1 MSFLFSDEQR
11 LIQQTVKEIARKE
24 LAPRSAEIDQYS
36 KFPLDGV
43 EKLTSA
49 GILGMTVPQ
58 EYGGSAADD
67 LSFVLAVEE
76 IARAC
81 ASTALITVTHEA
93 VCRAILVAGN
103 ETQKGRFLPPLTQ
116 GEKLGAFAVHEVDS
130 GADASAITT
139 RAVTDGDDYIV
150 NGTKMFI
157 TNAREADIFLV
168 LVRTDDSNDYQDIS
182 LLTIEKDTPGFSL
195 GAKYRKM
202 GLNGIASNELI
213 FQDCRVPKENLLGS
227 EGNGIQTVVKSL
239 ISLGFL
245 GAAAISLGLA
255 NEALERSI
263 LHARE
268 RVIRGKPIGTHQG
281 IQFLV
286 AEMGVSVDAIGSLLY
301 WTVLKKE
308 NSDSNEIV
316 DALKVKLYASELAIE
331 VTDRALQVHGG
342 HGYSDEL
349 PLERF
354 YRDARGLSLH
364 FKTTELLKGDIGR
377 ALLNL

>member
-1 MSFLFSDEQR
+1 
-11 LIQQTVKEIARKE
+11 
-24 LAPRSAEIDQYS
+24 
-36 KFPLDGV
+36 
-43 EKLTSA
+43 
-49 GILGMTVPQ
+49 MTVPQ
-58 EYGGSAADD
+58 EFAGSAADD

-81 ASTALITVTHEA
+81 ASTALITVTHET
-93 VCRAILVAGN
+93 VCRALLVAGN
-103 ETQKGRFLPPLTQ
+103 DIQKGKYLPPLTR

-130 GADASAITT
+130 GADASAIAT
-139 RAVTDGDDYIV
+139 RAVVDGDDYIV

-157 TNAREADIFLV
+157 TNAGEAEIFLV
-168 LVRTDDSNDYQDIS
+168 LVLTGESKYNRDIS
-182 LLTIEKDTPGFSL
+182 LLIIGKDTPGFSL
-195 GAKYRKM
+195 GAQYRKM
-202 GLNGIASNELI
+202 GLNGIASHELI

-268 RVIRGKPIGTHQG
+268 RVIQGKPIGTHQG
-281 IQFLV
+281 IQFLI
-286 AEMGVSVDAIGSLLY
+286 AEMGVSVDAIRSLLY
-301 WTVLKKE
+301 WAVLKKE
-308 NSDSNEIV
+308 NSESNEIV
-316 DALKVKLYASELAIE
+316 DALKVKLFASELAIE

-342 HGYSDEL
+342 HGYTNEL